1 MATQSGRTWERRSDG
16 ARGGGEPPPP
26 LHKPLNIFSY
36 QLNPNFN
43 HPKRTRSSARQLGGS
58 VARLG
63 SARVGPARLTSS
75 RGTRSQQRFVFIL
88 LC

>member
-16 ARGGGEPPPP
+16 ARGGGEPPLPPPAP
-26 LHKPLNIFSY
+26 LHMPLNVFSY

-43 HPKRTRSSARQLGGS
+43 HPKRTRSSSRRLGGS

-63 SARVGPARLTSS
+63 SVRVFGSARL
-75 RGTRSQQRFVFIL
+75 G
-88 LC
+88 